1 MTVPTTNRVTA
12 VPGYELSPPTGADAR
27 AMVHRVFGAER
38 GEAVWVEACRHAGLA
53 PDGVHDVARL
63 QGVII
68 ALAAQGKAAS
78 TIARSLDIRLRTY
91 ARLAARLGAS
101 EGASA

>member
-1 MTVPTTNRVTA
+1 MTFPSDQRPPA

-27 AMVHRVFGAER
+27 AMVLRVYGAER
-38 GEAVWVEACRHAGLA
+38 GEALWGVTCRHAGLS
-53 PDGVHDVARL
+53 PDGVHDALGL
-63 QGVII
+63 QRVII

-91 ARLAARLGAS
+91 ARLAARRGAND
-101 EGASA
+101 GASA